1 MILTDALRDS
11 PSFLFFSTSLLGLV
25 IGSFLNVVILRLP
38 RMMELVWK
46 RECREILE
54 LPPVEEEKFSLLFP
68 ASRCNGCGSRIR
80 AWQNIPVLSWIL
92 LRGRCANCKTAVSVQ
107 YPLVEAA
114 TGILSA
120 VCAWRFGW
128 SLQLLPALL
137 LTWSLIA
144 LAVID
149 LRTQLLPDSIVL
161 PLLWLGLALGL
172 APAFVSLQEAV
183 IGAMAG
189 YLSLWLVFHLF
200 RLITGKEGMGYGDF
214 KLFAALG
221 AWMGW
226 QVLPLI
232 ILLSSVVGAV
242 VGIGLVLLRRQGKDI
257 PMAFGPYLAA
267 AGWIALIW
275 GQEIT
280 SAYLDHSGIH

>member
-38 RMMELVWK
+38 RMMEFAWK

-54 LPPVEEEKFSLLFP
+54 LPPVAEEKFSLLFP

-226 QVLPLI
+226 QMLPLI